1 MNNIESPVQIVR
13 DSAGWYRWT
22 YELDSGTNRSML
34 KLYLLIFA
42 LIVLIPG
49 AILFFMIYGR
59 SISHGFW
66 SGTGAYL
73 GIWMLILIAV
83 ELLVILIYK
92 GIEKMKGGITE
103 YPYAMTDEFIIVHP
117 GNKMAPRSYLQTDF
131 SNVREVKAEPEN
143 DLILLYEIA
152 RVTHVFVPKED
163 FPFVLNF
170 IQDRVQKK
178 G

>member
-1 MNNIESPVQIVR
+1 MSNTESPVHIVR

-22 YELDSGTNRSML
+22 YEVDSRTNRSML

-49 AILFFMIYGR
+49 AILFFMIFGR
-59 SISHGFW
+59 NISHGYW
-66 SGTGAYL
+66 IGTGAYL
-73 GIWMLILIAV
+73 GIWMAVLAVVEILTF
-83 ELLVILIYK
+83 LIYK
-92 GIEKMKGGITE
+92 GVEAAKGGTTE

-117 GNKMAPRSYLQTDF
+117 GNKMAPRYYLQTDF
-131 SNVREVKAEPEN
+131 SNVKDVKVEEKN

-163 FPFVLNF
+163 LPFVLNF
-170 IQDRVQKK
+170 ILDRVPNH
-178 G
+178 